1 MVKPTEYDFN
11 LAANMLHSNVLDY
24 DEAVD
29 CLQIMRAFLS
39 DEKVRKQKVFHC
51 RHLRNLQTMQEVDGP
66 GKSRH

>member
-1 MVKPTEYDFN
+1 MVKPTEKDFD
-11 LAANMLHSNVLDY
+11 LAAKMLHSNVLDY

-51 RHLRNLQTMQEVDGP
+51 RHLRNLQTMQEIADSD
-66 GKSRH
+66 KRKH